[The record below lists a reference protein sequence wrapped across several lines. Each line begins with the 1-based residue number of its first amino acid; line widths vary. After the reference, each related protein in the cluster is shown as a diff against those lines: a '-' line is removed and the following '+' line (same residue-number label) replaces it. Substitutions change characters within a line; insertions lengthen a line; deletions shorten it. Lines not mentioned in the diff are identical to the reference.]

1 MELFIE
7 ILDEVLIVI
16 LEFQN
21 LIVDEGEF
29 VIFICKIKGL
39 LGMFRLLDVRN
50 DGESKKFNRVSNKE
64 FIQVDRFLIEFFV
77 IVVFI
82 VSWYRNN

>member
-16 LEFQN
+16 LEFEN

-39 LGMFRLLDVRN
+39 LGMFRLLRC
-50 DGESKKFNRVSNKE
+50 EK
-64 FIQVDRFLIEFFV
+64 
-77 IVVFI
+77 
-82 VSWYRNN
+82 

>member
-1 MELFIE
+1 MIIFCINVVLVKLFEFMELFIE

-39 LGMFRLLDVRN
+39 LGMFRLLRC
-50 DGESKKFNRVSNKE
+50 EK
-64 FIQVDRFLIEFFV
+64 
-77 IVVFI
+77 
-82 VSWYRNN
+82 

>member
-1 MELFIE
+1 MKFFCINVVLVKLFEFMELFIE

-39 LGMFRLLDVRN
+39 LGMFRLLRC
-50 DGESKKFNRVSNKE
+50 EK
-64 FIQVDRFLIEFFV
+64 
-77 IVVFI
+77 
-82 VSWYRNN
+82 